1 LQAIGTKTSAAIKV
15 GDLTLNADHVDRR
28 FSALLPTA
36 NQSGT
41 YHAFFSYRHGEFAA
55 NAAEAV
61 YRYLTMQVLGSH
73 KVEVFRDCVT
83 LKAGLAFDESFMQA
97 MLQSLV
103 VVPLITPDALDRM
116 KSAGSLNSVDHV
128 LLEWWLA
135 MTLLQS
141 PGYPVI
147 RIVPIVCGTVG
158 GCVCRCVAVL
168 LTVPQLGGG

>member
-1 LQAIGTKTSAAIKV
+1 LKV
-15 GDLTLNADHVDRR
+15 DGKLVHSR

-61 YRYLTMQVLGSH
+61 YRYLTMQVLDGQQ
-73 KVEVFRDCVT
+73 VEVFRDCVS
-83 LKAGLAFDESFMQA
+83 LKSGQAFDESFMQA

-103 VVPLITPDALDRM
+103 VVPLITPDTLVRM
-116 KSAGSLNSVDHV
+116 KSVGRLNSVDHV

-135 MTLLQS
+135 MILLAIS
-141 PGYPVI
+141 DFSVY
-147 RIVPIVCGTVG
+147 RIAPILCGTVRLLG
-158 GCVCRCVAVL
+158 GCRTSVS
-168 LTVPQLGGG
+168 

>member
-1 LQAIGTKTSAAIKV
+1 VTANIKIGKLKV
-15 GDLTLNADHVDRR
+15 DGKLVRSR

-41 YHAFFSYRHGEFAA
+41 YHAFFSYRHGDFEA

-61 YRYLTMQVLGSH
+61 YRYLIMQVLDGQQ
-73 KVEVFRDCVT
+73 VEVYRDSVK

-103 VVPLITPDALDRM
+103 VVPLITPHTLERI
-116 KSAGSLNSVDHV
+116 KSVDSLNSVDHV

-135 MTLLQS
+135 FILLDI
-141 PGYPVI
+141 PGFPVY
-147 RIVPIVCGTVG
+147 RIAPILCGTV
-158 GCVCRCVAVL
+158 RL
-168 LTVPQLGGG
+168 LLSDCSTHSCFMGIWHRSKARAAH

>member
-1 LQAIGTKTSAAIKV
+1 LQAIGTKTSAAIRV
-15 GDLTLNADHVDRR
+15 GTVTLDAAYVRAQ
-28 FSALLPTA
+28 FPALLPTLS
-36 NQSGT
+36 QGT

-73 KVEVFRDCVT
+73 KVEVFRDCVK

-103 VVPLITPDALDRM
+103 AVPLITPDTLYRM
-116 KSAGSLNSVDHV
+116 KSVDSLNSVDHV

-135 MTLLQS
+135 MILLQS

-158 GCVCRCVAVL
+158 SSGCYYVVVL
-168 LTVPQLGGG
+168 LTISRLGGG